1 MTFSTYCE
9 SMVNMKRTA
18 KAEKARLIT
27 AIRRCVAIIAQH
39 RADDSM
45 MNFDTQQ
52 LNSEVKAK

>member
-1 MTFSTYCE
+1 
-9 SMVNMKRTA
+9 MVNMKRTA